1 MSPLDLSAVK
11 PGFADPVH
19 QSQAVFRQVMQAMS
33 RPGTRARLDLDV
45 KPPEGLDAA
54 AAAFALTFLDI
65 DTPVWL
71 SPALAGGET
80 ETFIRFHCGCPVT
93 QSPASA
99 AFAFAGRDT
108 ASAPLSA
115 FNPGSEKYPDQST
128 TLVLA
133 CSAFDGGPQLVLE
146 GPGIKLVAVI
156 SPVGLPA
163 TFIED
168 WRQNQARFQC
178 GVDLVLT
185 CGSEAICLPRSIRI
199 ELKGA

>member
-1 MSPLDLSAVK
+1 MNPLDLSDVK

-33 RPGTRARLDLDV
+33 RPGTRAKLDLGV

-71 SPALAGGET
+71 SPALSGGET
-80 ETFIRFHCGCPVT
+80 ETFVRFHCGCPITRVP
-93 QSPASA
+93 SDS
-99 AFAFAGRDT
+99 AFAFVGGDT
-108 ASAPLSA
+108 ALARLSA

-133 CSAFDGGPQLVLE
+133 CGAFDGGPPLALE
-146 GPGIKLVAVI
+146 GPGIKSVAVI

-163 TFIED
+163 TFVED
-168 WRQNQARFQC
+168 WRQNQSRFQC

-185 CGSEAICLPRSIRI
+185 SGSEAICLPRSIRI
-199 ELKGA
+199 ELKGS